1 MKKITLP
8 SLFAILFCLA
18 SIPAFAREEASAPA
32 LGPKFLQESTSA
44 GDIPFEVSVM
54 PGKWSQAKAGKVFTS
69 GYHPSDFTLPVLG
82 GDPVPIHYPRWAVR
96 EGWEGTLVIAVEVL
110 KSGEVGRWKV
120 MRSTGYSLLDETAV
134 NAIHQWHF
142 HPGTEKGQPVV
153 MCIQIPIHF
162 ELRDSV

>member
-1 MKKITLP
+1 MKKIVPP
-8 SLFAILFCLA
+8 SLFAILFFLA

-32 LGPKFLQESTSA
+32 LGPGFLQESAPA

-96 EGWEGTLVIAVEVL
+96 EGWQGTFVIAVEVL
-110 KSGEVGRWKV
+110 KSGKVGRWRV
-120 MRSTGYSLLDETAV
+120 MRSTGYKLLDETAA
-134 NAIHQWHF
+134 NAIRHWYF
-142 HPGTEKGQPVV
+142 YPGTERGQPVV
-153 MCIQIPIHF
+153 MCIQIPVRF
-162 ELRDSV
+162 ELQQ